1 MKVKTNG
8 TIINYEIEGPEGAP
22 VVMVSHGIATS
33 LEIWT
38 QVSRHLSAKYRVIRY
53 DSRGHGG
60 SDAPKGDY
68 SLEMLGDDAVGMM
81 DALNIRKVHYGGLS
95 LGGMTAIGMAINHP
109 DRLHSA
115 ICCDARGTA
124 TAEFVEG
131 WKERIKNV
139 REKGMEVL
147 VEPTVSRWLTKA
159 FYENKTSTDPLRTLI
174 RNTPVDGYC
183 GSAVAL
189 QGLNYGPRL
198 GNIKV
203 PMLYLTGAQ
212 DGGAPPAVMRE
223 MAEQTSGAQFV
234 EIPNAGHISTVEQP
248 KAVADAIDKF
258 IGSRAA
264 RAA

>member
-1 MKVKTNG
+1 MKIKANG
-8 TIINYEIEGPEGAP
+8 TTINYEIEGPEGAP
-22 VVMVSHGIATS
+22 VIMVSHGIATS
-33 LEIWT
+33 LAIWT
-38 QVSRHLSAKYRVIRY
+38 QVSSHLKSKYRVIRY

-81 DALNIRKVHYGGLS
+81 DALGIRKAHYGGLS
-95 LGGMTAIGMAINHP
+95 LGGMTAIGLALNHP

-115 ICCDARGTA
+115 VCCDARGTA
-124 TAEFVEG
+124 TTEFVDG
-131 WKERIKNV
+131 WKQRIKDV

-147 VEPTVSRWLTKA
+147 VEPTVSRWLTKG
-159 FYENKTSTDPLRTLI
+159 FYEDKERTNPLRNLI

-189 QGLNYGPRL
+189 QGLNYGSRL
-198 GNIKV
+198 GQIRV

-212 DGGAPPAVMRE
+212 DNGAPPAVMRE
-223 MAEQTSGAQFV
+223 MAEQTPGAQFV
-234 EIPNAGHISTVEQP
+234 EIANSGHISTVEQP

-258 IGSRAA
+258 ISSLAA